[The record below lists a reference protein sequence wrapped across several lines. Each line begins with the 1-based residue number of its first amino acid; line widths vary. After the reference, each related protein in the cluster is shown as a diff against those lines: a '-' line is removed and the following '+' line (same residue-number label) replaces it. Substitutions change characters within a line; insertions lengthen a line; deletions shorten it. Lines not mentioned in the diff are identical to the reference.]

1 MRALFT
7 IAALLLA
14 IAVAGPATAQN
25 DQERARRAMQAGL
38 ILPLERIVS
47 AAHGYCR
54 GRVIDVRLVERGPR
68 FWVYHLKFLTPRGHV
83 LNIRFNAG
91 TGQLLG
97 INGRGAR
104 VACRY

>member
-1 MRALFT
+1 MRAFLS

-14 IAVAGPATAQN
+14 VLAAAPATAQS

-47 AAHGYCR
+47 AAHGFCR
-54 GRVIDVRLVERGPR
+54 GRVIDVRLVERRAG
-68 FWVYHLKFLTPRGHV
+68 FWVYHLKFLTPRGNV

-91 TGQLLG
+91 NGRLLG

-104 VACRY
+104 AACRY